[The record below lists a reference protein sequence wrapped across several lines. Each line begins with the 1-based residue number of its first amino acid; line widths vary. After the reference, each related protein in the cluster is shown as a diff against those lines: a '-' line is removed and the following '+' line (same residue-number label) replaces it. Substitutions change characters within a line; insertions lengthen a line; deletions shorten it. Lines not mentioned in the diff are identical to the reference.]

1 MMMHVTDLFGSIELS
16 DNTDGLWHVTKCPDC
31 EALRARVAELE
42 GECERL
48 RGDRRDALRALV
60 YACHSGGM
68 ALNEY
73 VPACLLDD
81 AMERERRVDAALE
94 GRD

>member
-1 MMMHVTDLFGSIELS
+1 M
-16 DNTDGLWHVTKCPDC
+16 
-31 EALRARVAELE
+31 
-42 GECERL
+42 
-48 RGDRRDALRALV
+48 ALV

-94 GRD
+94 GRDSE